1 MKIAMIAPGAIPA
14 QTANSVQ
21 VMKMA
26 DALTA
31 IGHDVRLYALDG
43 GGDVEWDDLAKH
55 YGLSRRFRVVL
66 VPSRNFLRR
75 YDYAIVAVREAREWG
90 ADVIYTRVPQ
100 AATWAANR
108 GTPTIFELHD
118 MPSGAMGPRLLR
130 QFLRGSGAKRVVVN
144 TKHLAE
150 QVQRQ
155 YPLAEDKLTLAPNG
169 VDLAQYASLPDPQT
183 ARQKLGLPEKFT
195 AGYSGH
201 LYKGRGIS
209 FMFDLARKMPE
220 ITFLFIGGKPQDLE
234 ARKRESARIPNALF
248 AGFVPNS
255 ELPVYQAAC
264 DVLLIPYREQVG
276 ASSTGDIAAFTNPLK
291 MFEYLAARRPV
302 LASDLP
308 ILREVLN
315 ETNAVILPIGDAP
328 AWQAALEELKAS
340 HTKRASLASAGRATV
355 EEFTWE
361 KRAQRVL
368 HGLDASVKI

>member
-26 DALTA
+26 NALTA

-43 GGDVEWDDLAKH
+43 GGELQWDGLAKL

-66 VPSRNFLRR
+66 VPARAFFRR
-75 YDYAIVAVREAREWG
+75 YDYSLVAVREARQWG
-90 ADVIYTRVPQ
+90 ADYIYTRVPQ
-100 AATWAANR
+100 AAAWAARR

-118 MPSGAMGPRLLR
+118 MPSGKMGPRLLR

-144 TKHLAE
+144 TKHLAK
-150 QVQRQ
+150 QVGQQ
-155 YPLAEDKLTLAPNG
+155 YSIGTEMITLAPNG
-169 VDLAQYASLPDPQT
+169 VDLAQYASLPDPHT
-183 ARQKLGLPEKFT
+183 ARKKLGLPEKFT

-209 FMFDLARKMPE
+209 FMFELARKLPDV
-220 ITFLFIGGKPQDLE
+220 TFLFIGGRSQDLE
-234 ARKRESARIPNALF
+234 ARKRESEMIPNVLF
-248 AGFVPNS
+248 AGFVPNG
-255 ELPVYQAAC
+255 ELPMYQAAC
-264 DVLLIPYREQVG
+264 DVLLIPYRAQVS
-276 ASSTGDIAAFTNPLK
+276 ASSAEDIAAFTNPLK

-302 LASDLP
+302 LASNLP

-315 ETNAVILPIGDAP
+315 EANAIILPIGDP
-328 AWQAALEELKAS
+328 VAWQAAIEDLKS
-340 HTKRASLASAGRATV
+340 SDSKRAALANAGRATV

-361 KRAQRVL
+361 KRAERIL
-368 HGLDASVKI
+368 HGLGASVRI

>member
-26 DALTA
+26 NALTA
-31 IGHDVRLYALDG
+31 MGHDVRLFALEG
-43 GGDVEWDDLAKH
+43 GGDFQWDQLAKL
-55 YGLSRRFRVVL
+55 YGLSHRFSVVF
-66 VPSRNFLRR
+66 VPARAFFRR
-75 YDYAIVAVREAREWG
+75 YDYSLVAVREARKWG
-90 ADVIYTRVPQ
+90 ADYIYTRVPQ
-100 AATWAANR
+100 AAAWASRR

-118 MPSGAMGPRLLR
+118 LPSGNMGPRLLR

-144 TKHLAE
+144 TRHLAGQIE
-150 QVQRQ
+150 QQ
-155 YPLAEDKLTLAPNG
+155 YTLAEGMLALAPNG

-183 ARQKLGLPEKFT
+183 ARRKLGLPEKFT

-209 FMFDLARKMPE
+209 FMFELARKLPDVN
-220 ITFLFIGGKPQDLE
+220 FLFIGGRPQDLE
-234 ARKRESARIPNALF
+234 TRKRESEMIPNVLF

-255 ELPVYQAAC
+255 ELPMYQSAC
-264 DVLLIPYREQVG
+264 DVLLIPYRAQVS
-276 ASSTGDIAAFTNPLK
+276 ASSAEDIAAFTNPLK

-315 ETNAVILPIGDAP
+315 ESNAIILPIGDAV
-328 AWQAALEELKAS
+328 AWRTAIEELKS
-340 HTKRASLASAGRATV
+340 SESKRTALANAGRATV
-355 EEFTWE
+355 EEFTWK
-361 KRAQRVL
+361 KRAERVL
-368 HGLDASVKI
+368 HGLDASVRI